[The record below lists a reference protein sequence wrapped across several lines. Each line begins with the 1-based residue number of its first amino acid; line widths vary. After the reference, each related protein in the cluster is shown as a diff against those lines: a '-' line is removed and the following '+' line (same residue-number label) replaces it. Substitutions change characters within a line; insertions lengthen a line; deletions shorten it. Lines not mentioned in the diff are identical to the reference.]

1 MKKKII
7 LICIVSLT
15 IFYIGYQIYASNFA
29 KVRTQPAT
37 YTTLND
43 SIQVKSFVVRDET
56 YIKNSSGG
64 VLSYLLDNGDKI
76 AKDGIVA
83 EIFNSSDDAKT
94 QKEINAIDKEIS
106 NLKQL
111 SYISDIR
118 FNNPLAIDKQ
128 IEGLIQKMIKNVNTS
143 NYQDLYDNISEN
155 LYLINERQVSTGQ
168 SLNFNDKINELQN
181 KRDSLSKSHIGKI
194 GTVLS
199 PESGYFVSRVDGFE
213 NSVDFSNVLSL
224 MPDDVNS
231 IIESESIPIQ
241 DNSIVGKVIKG
252 INWYIICNIS
262 SDDAF
267 KMNVGK
273 KISINLPLV
282 LNDEVP
288 ATIVAINQLNRNSD
302 AAIILSL
309 DHMDDSL
316 SLIRNETIKININTY
331 SGLLINKKSL
341 HEKVLQK
348 TTVDDNG
355 NEKVEE
361 KKVQGVYIL
370 RGKELLFKQIVPIFS
385 NNNYIICKQNPSED
399 ELFKGETIDFLD
411 EVVVEGMNLYDG
423 KIIKW

>member
-43 SIQVKSFVVRDET
+43 AIQVKSFVVRDET

-76 AKDGIVA
+76 AKDGVVA

-181 KRDSLSKSHIGKI
+181 KRDSLSKSHSGKI
-194 GTVLS
+194 GTVSS
-199 PESGYFVSRVDGFE
+199 PESGYFVSRIDRFE

-252 INWYIICNIS
+252 INWYIICNVS

-423 KIIKW
+423 KIIN